1 MTARDELY
9 NYADDANL
17 GGEYLDELLDRVERE
32 AKTAGDLDQRRELRC
47 LELLEGSL
55 IDYINRAD
63 TPAMVG
69 HVLTGMLALA
79 NNQASEEAPGQ

>member
-9 NYADDANL
+9 TYADAAHL

-32 AKTAGDLDQRRELRC
+32 AQTAGDLDQRRELCR
-47 LELLEGSL
+47 LELLEGNL
-55 IDYINRAD
+55 INYINRAD
-63 TPAMVG
+63 TPSVVS

-79 NNQASEEAPGQ
+79 GAQANEETR